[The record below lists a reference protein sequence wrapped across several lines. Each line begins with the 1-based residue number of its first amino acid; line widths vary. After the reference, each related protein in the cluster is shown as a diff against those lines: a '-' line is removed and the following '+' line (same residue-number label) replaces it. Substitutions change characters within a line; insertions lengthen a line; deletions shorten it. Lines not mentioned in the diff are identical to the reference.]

1 MLFKICTHCGA
12 RYEIGSQCP
21 NHCRDKLKKGYD
33 KRYDTYSRDK
43 QSYAVY
49 HSKRWVALTNV
60 CKNNFSGLDIYQ
72 LYKYNKI
79 VTGELSH
86 HIIPVKDNSARIY
99 DIDNLIYLSNASHS
113 EIHKEYDEGNKEQMQ
128 EYLFSLIKQY
138 KTDYIDTEGD
148 RKKFSR

>member
-21 NHCRDKLKKGYD
+21 NHCKDKLKKIYD
-33 KRYDTYSRDK
+33 KRYDINSRDK

-49 HSKRWVALTNV
+49 HSKQWIILTDL
-60 CKNNFSGLDIYQ
+60 CKHNFNGLDIYQ

-79 VTGELSH
+79 VVGELSH
-86 HIIPVKDNSARIY
+86 HIIPIKDNTSRIY
-99 DIDNLIYLSNASHS
+99 DIDNLIYLSSTSHR

-128 EYLFSLIKQY
+128 EYLLELIKRY
-138 KTDYIDTEGD
+138 KNEYTNA
-148 RKKFSR
+148 